1 METVEIRVKRSNFLR
16 LKRVL
21 EKLDYLESY
30 RIKDS
35 NLDIVSMVAEK
46 SLAEEWSSDED
57 DRWDKLL

>member
-30 RIKDS
+30 RIKNSD
-35 NLDIVSMVAEK
+35 LDIVSMVAEK

>member
-1 METVEIRVKRSNFLR
+1 MR

-30 RIKDS
+30 RIKNSD
-35 NLDIVSMVAEK
+35 LDIVSMVAEK